1 MNGKNRNYRSMQFM
15 RAVNPLVSSGAIT
28 PTEAVV
34 IIEKYKNNED
44 AFIRALLDQIDAD
57 ENMKAPI
64 ESFLTQD

>member
-28 PTEAVV
+28 PSEAVV
-34 IIEKYKNNED
+34 IVDKYKNNDD
-44 AFIRALLDQIDAD
+44 AFIRALLDQIDD